1 MCGIESN
8 VSLLQNFHIN
18 DILTHFNF
26 LFSLL
31 AFFISSS
38 KATKYKQEVKK
49 TFESDFKEGGQRNW
63 LQASFLLLDSLFIC
77 LSFVHLLFIETFQ
90 VLCNGAMATE
100 LALLYLLD
108 VGSADLPVD
117 FRHQ

>member
-1 MCGIESN
+1 MMLCITCLMLHI
-8 VSLLQNFHIN
+8 SLS
-18 DILTHFNF
+18 
-26 LFSLL
+26 SLIV
-31 AFFISSS
+31 FFTSSS

-63 LQASFLLLDSLFIC
+63 LQASYLASQFCFYYDWKL
-77 LSFVHLLFIETFQ
+77 TFYDMVQ

>member
-1 MCGIESN
+1 MNKYARFGDICSILHALLSSLIVFFLSSN
-8 VSLLQNFHIN
+8 
-18 DILTHFNF
+18 
-26 LFSLL
+26 
-31 AFFISSS
+31 

-49 TFESDFKEGGQRNW
+49 TFESDFKEGGQRTW
-63 LQASFLLLDSLFIC
+63 LQASSLISIHRFPLDNFDILL
-77 LSFVHLLFIETFQ
+77 Q

-117 FRHQ
+117 FRNQ

>member
-1 MCGIESN
+1 MDQILNICYSKIILGCSEGN
-8 VSLLQNFHIN
+8 PVS
-18 DILTHFNF
+18 
-26 LFSLL
+26 FSLL

-49 TFESDFKEGGQRNW
+49 KFESDFKEGGQRNW
-63 LQASFLLLDSLFIC
+63 LQASYLSSQFCFQLFNHGIM
-77 LSFVHLLFIETFQ
+77 Q